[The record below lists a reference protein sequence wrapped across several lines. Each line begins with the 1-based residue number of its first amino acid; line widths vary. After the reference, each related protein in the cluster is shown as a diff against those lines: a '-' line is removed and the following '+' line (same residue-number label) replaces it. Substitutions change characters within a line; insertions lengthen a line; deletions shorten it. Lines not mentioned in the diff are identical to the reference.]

1 MVDFVVLFGDFGRS
15 VSALGSSLAALGG
28 HSAPKGSTRD
38 PLQAVPGRGRC
49 ESNSILEP

>member
-28 HSAPKGSTRD
+28 AQDPKIKQNVIQNR
-38 PLQAVPGRGRC
+38 PLITAKP
-49 ESNSILEP
+49 